1 LSSGA
6 QIVGFLAYGAGL
18 ASMAFGVVRVLVFR
32 DTTVTPLLF
41 ALWSVTLGALV
52 HALPIWWNSGATYRV
67 TNEHVIW
74 NRGPFNRVLE
84 RQSINF
90 ARIRWSPKFAHVG
103 TLELV
108 RAVPMGVFSRKLA
121 LRLEGVE
128 SPDGVWAIIRGAQDV
143 ATSGH
148 GNLPIAQRLDQG
160 ERILWSARP
169 LPTLREYLPS
179 GTHQWYLS
187 VIALALFA
195 IAGVMAFR
203 SVTLLERLSRIGIP
217 SSSLTFW
224 ALAVG
229 LGFGLISVLSVGVF
243 ITHSVIVYRALS
255 LRNTRYLIS
264 NKRVLIQCGREELH
278 LDRKHI
284 VDIID
289 TPAGTGKSNLFLI
302 LDGPRAKAIA
312 ANGAFGENHQRTS
325 ELLPVFECVQ
335 DGEGARLALSDGEP
349 SFPPMHCAA

>member
-1 LSSGA
+1 
-6 QIVGFLAYGAGL
+6 
-18 ASMAFGVVRVLVFR
+18 MAFGVLRLIVFR
-32 DTTVTPLLF
+32 DTTASPLFF

-52 HALPIWWNSGATYRV
+52 HTVPGWWHSGATYRV
-67 TNEHVIW
+67 TQEHVIW
-74 NRGPFNRVLE
+74 QRGPFSRSIA

-90 ARIRWSPKFAHVG
+90 ARIHWSPKYAHVG
-103 TLELV
+103 ILELV

-148 GNLPIAQRLDQG
+148 GDLPIAQRLDQG

-179 GTHQWYLS
+179 GSRQWYLTA
-187 VIALALFA
+187 IALSLFG
-195 IAGVMAFR
+195 IAGFMGIRAVK
-203 SVTLLERLSRIGIP
+203 LLDRLSTIGIP

-224 ALAVG
+224 ALATG
-229 LGFGLISVLSVGVF
+229 LGFGLISVISVGLF
-243 ITHSVIVYRALS
+243 ITHSVFVYRALT
-255 LRNTRYLIS
+255 LRDTRYLIS
-264 NKRVLIQCGREELH
+264 NKRVLIQCGRDELH

-302 LDGPRAKAIA
+302 LDGPRAKALA
-312 ANGAFGENHQRTS
+312 ANGAFGENHQRSS

-335 DGEGARLALSDGEP
+335 DGEGAKLALSDETTP
-349 SFPPMHCAA
+349 IPPLHWAA